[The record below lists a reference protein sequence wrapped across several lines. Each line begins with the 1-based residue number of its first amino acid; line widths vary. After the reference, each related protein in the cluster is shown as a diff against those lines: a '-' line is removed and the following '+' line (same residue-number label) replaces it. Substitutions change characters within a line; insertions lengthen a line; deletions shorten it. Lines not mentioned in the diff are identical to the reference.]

1 MYATAHRVRSGKDVE
16 GINAF
21 LHRHGQDAAWPA
33 DPSAIPE
40 RDPGQQV
47 WDAVTVPPGGN
58 DVLSYL
64 DVIAPDGVGV
74 EELDVALTGLWLDL
88 QAAEQD
94 PPHPWAVLP
103 NPLIYRRGRVVL
115 RFGTVDRMA
124 AARALELGA
133 LRTALAPAL
142 AHPSLAGAAS
152 AGTQRGLHS
161 RS

>member
-1 MYATAHRVRSGKDVE
+1 MYATAHRVRSRRDVE

-21 LHRHGQDAAWPA
+21 LHRHGHDVAWPA

-47 WDAVTVPPGGN
+47 WEAVAVVPGGN
-58 DVLSYL
+58 EVLSYL

-74 EELDVALTGLWLDL
+74 DELEVALTGLWLDL

-115 RFGTVDRMA
+115 RFGTVGGRT
-124 AARALELGA
+124 AARAQELEA
-133 LRTALAPAL
+133 LRAALAPAL
-142 AHPSLAGAAS
+142 AEPNLSGSSPSPTPA
-152 AGTQRGLHS
+152 
-161 RS
+161 